1 MQAESAYKKKV
12 YRVHQM
18 AVLRDSVNNDM
29 MLNMYKTMVLPRA
42 DYGDIF
48 YGVARKAILDKMQII
63 QNKAL
68 RMSIG
73 LDYLYPVILT
83 HQHAAISKLE
93 PRPRMHIANF
103 MFKQQNN
110 PDIVNKRNV
119 YTRAHDA
126 TLFLCIKPKNESS
139 KKSALYRGAIIWNNL
154 SVHTRNIQ
162 DYEAFK
168 LNRKK
173 WLGSTNY
180 P

>member
-1 MQAESAYKKKV
+1 
-12 YRVHQM
+12 
-18 AVLRDSVNNDM
+18 
-29 MLNMYKTMVLPRA
+29 MYKTIVLSHA

-48 YGVARKAILDKMQII
+48 YGFARKAILEKMQIA

-68 RMSIG
+68 RMCLG
-73 LDYLYPVILT
+73 LNYLHPTVLT
-83 HQHAAISKLE
+83 HQQAAISKLE
-93 PRPRMHIANF
+93 PRHRMHLVTF
-103 MFKQQNN
+103 MFKQQSNLT
-110 PDIVNKRNV
+110 IVNTREV

-126 TLFLCIKPKNESS
+126 ILFLTVKPKNESC
-139 KKSALYRGAIIWNNL
+139 KKSALYRGAVQWNNL
-154 SVHTRNIQ
+154 SVTTRTIA